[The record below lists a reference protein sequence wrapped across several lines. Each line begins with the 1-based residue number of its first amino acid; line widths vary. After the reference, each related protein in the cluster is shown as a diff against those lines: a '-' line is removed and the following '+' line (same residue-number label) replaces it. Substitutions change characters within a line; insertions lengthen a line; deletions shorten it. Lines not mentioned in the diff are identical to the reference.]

1 MGERHSRYREN
12 RPVGE
17 EIHPISLSHTA
28 ILQCSINYCAR
39 RRKATIRRN
48 EVRTYGA
55 IVPAGLYEH
64 AIIVVGSTNPI
75 FRTRLTAS
83 SIASCR
89 VNLSGH
95 RPAGE
100 LRELIE
106 GFVEHGC
113 HWVFEDVSN
122 RTSIDWT
129 VKLIP
134 RSSFCITHGA

>member
-1 MGERHSRYREN
+1 LRLAASTYR
-12 RPVGE
+12 G
-17 EIHPISLSHTA
+17 
-28 ILQCSINYCAR
+28 
-39 RRKATIRRN
+39 
-48 EVRTYGA
+48 
-55 IVPAGLYEH
+55 IVL
-64 AIIVVGSTNPI
+64 
-75 FRTRLTAS
+75 R
-83 SIASCR
+83 
-89 VNLSGH
+89 
-95 RPAGE
+95 GE